1 MIWFFKFNVSSGNF
15 AEIIRENY
23 QLGAVQSI
31 CEADTQNPLVMIKEP
46 CSIIQGH
53 LLSFCGWGCNSDLP
67 IQQVGKITK
76 NWIPFFY
83 HLKKV

>member
-1 MIWFFKFNVSSGNF
+1 MFFQFSVSSGNF
-15 AEIIRENY
+15 AEIIRENDR
-23 QLGAVQSI
+23 LGAVQSI

-67 IQQVGKITK
+67 IQQVGKIKRTK
-76 NWIPFFY
+76 YHFFY
-83 HLKKV
+83 